1 MNEWQKVVAA
11 ILTLPLLAAVPA
23 SRSASGAEPQ
33 APPARRTVEVRSYNL
48 KAGARPEFHRLASE
62 VAVPMLRRWKIDVV
76 AHGPSPHDETSYYLI
91 RAYASPVDR
100 ERSEEAFYGSDEWR
114 NGPRERVLALI
125 ESYTTIILDLDG
137 ATIEG
142 LRRP

>member
-1 MNEWQKVVAA
+1 MNEWPNVVAA

-23 SRSASGAEPQ
+23 T
-33 APPARRTVEVRSYNL
+33 APRRTVEVRSYNL
-48 KAGARPEFHRLASE
+48 KAGARPEFHRLASD
-62 VAVPMLRRWKIDVV
+62 VAVPMLRRSKIDVL
-76 AHGPSPHDETSYYLI
+76 AYGPSAHDETSYYLI
-91 RAYASPVDR
+91 RAFASPADR
-100 ERSEEAFYGSDEWR
+100 ERSEEAFYGSDEWK

-125 ESYTTIILDLDG
+125 ESYTTVVLELDA